1 MIILAI
7 DTCEAYCSAA
17 IVKGGNGLARYSEKI
32 GRGHAEKLLPA
43 IEQLLIDASLSWRD
57 LEKIAV
63 ISGPG
68 TFTGLRIG
76 LSVARGLALSLQIP
90 CVGMSALKCLALQAD
105 HIGIVHACIAG
116 RGETSYY
123 QQFNKS
129 NNGVIIAET
138 DAASLQHN
146 YIVNAISNSHDSIII
161 GSGAEQL
168 ATTQDASLHT
178 FINCPCD
185 TIKLGIA
192 AKGLDAASNPPD
204 PHYLRAPDA
213 AKAKPIF
220 SFAST

>member
-1 MIILAI
+1 MIILSI
-7 DTCEAYCSAA
+7 DTCEAYCSAS
-17 IVKGGNGLARYSEKI
+17 IVKDENSLAHYSEKI

-43 IEQLLIDASLSWRD
+43 IEQLLIDANLHWAD

-90 CVGMSALKCLALQAD
+90 CVGMSALECLALQAD
-105 HIGIVHACIAG
+105 SEGAIHACIAG

-123 QQFNKS
+123 QQFQKS
-129 NNGVIIAET
+129 SDGAITTCT
-138 DAASLQHN
+138 DAASLKHSD
-146 YIVNAISNSHDSIII
+146 IAKFISNNDNSLVI
-161 GSGAEQL
+161 GSGADNL
-168 ATTQDASLHT
+168 ADITQTLLHR

-185 TIKLGIA
+185 TITLGIA
-192 AKGLDAASNPPD
+192 SRNLDAASNPPD

-220 SFAST
+220 SFSTA